1 VNNALLRRLLLLL
14 ALLKLHA
21 CDVASSSSDAEQLV
35 VYVCRI
41 DAEIAAAAAMPLPD
55 EDGDNMD

>member
-1 VNNALLRRLLLLL
+1 
-14 ALLKLHA
+14 
-21 CDVASSSSDAEQLV
+21 

-55 EDGDNMD
+55 EDGDNMDWADGSEFVPSSVANIHMI